1 MKDTIS
7 MKSIALYALLLSLG
21 LSLSSRAQSPIGS
34 IRPFDIRKYTVLDSA
49 NYRINYKTTCLLDP
63 KKHDKVTNEM
73 YLLVG
78 RKISKFGHVCVLD
91 NQQELIAAESQEA
104 GPGIE
109 ARGMGGME
117 VYKYLSGTKPYSEL
131 TFRLFI
137 YSYRYTLIYSDELH
151 PQSWTLTDERK
162 DVLGYSCQKAT
173 TRFRGRDY
181 TAWVATDIPI
191 SNGPWLLGGAPGLI
205 LEAYDAQREY
215 IFEATSVSQLPKAL
229 PIVKYKDNY
238 KRMDR
243 SKVRDLCRRMHAD
256 IVQTLTTSFPRAGIQ
271 IKDPTFYY
279 NPIELE

>member
-1 MKDTIS
+1 
-7 MKSIALYALLLSLG
+7 MKSFAFSLLLLCIC
-21 LSLSSRAQSPIGS
+21 LTSRAQSPIGS
-34 IRPFDIRKYTVLDSA
+34 IHPFDIRKYTVLDSA

-137 YSYRYTLIYSDELH
+137 YSYRYTLIYSDELPPSH
-151 PQSWTLTDERK
+151 GHSPMSARTYSAILVRRLRHASEAVTIP
-162 DVLGYSCQKAT
+162 LG
-173 TRFRGRDY
+173 
-181 TAWVATDIPI
+181 
-191 SNGPWLLGGAPGLI
+191 
-205 LEAYDAQREY
+205 
-215 IFEATSVSQLPKAL
+215 
-229 PIVKYKDNY
+229 
-238 KRMDR
+238 
-243 SKVRDLCRRMHAD
+243 
-256 IVQTLTTSFPRAGIQ
+256 
-271 IKDPTFYY
+271 
-279 NPIELE
+279 